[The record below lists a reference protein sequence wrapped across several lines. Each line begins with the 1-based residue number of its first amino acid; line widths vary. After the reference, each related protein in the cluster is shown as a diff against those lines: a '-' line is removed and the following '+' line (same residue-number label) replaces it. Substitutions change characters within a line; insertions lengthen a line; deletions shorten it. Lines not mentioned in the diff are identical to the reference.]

1 MADLIQNS
9 SQQLARDAST
19 ASIEEHAALLESI
32 LDDSN
37 QMIQLSTLDDMR
49 MVYANEPARAY
60 TGHGGESYRGCRCYE
75 YMMGLPQQCPFCPM
89 LTMGDADEAETEVDN
104 GQQVFAVKT
113 KRVVFNGDEA
123 FIEYARDVTQVRRAQ
138 QNFEAQMSTL
148 LQSIPDAQGVMHF
161 DLTSNECLS
170 VNGSAVNNLKSV
182 QSAVPVDETMG
193 QIFSFVPDE
202 SLRTEL
208 LGIFN
213 RDALLAAYE
222 DGQVELSRETP
233 SYFDDGSVRPARV
246 SVRLV
251 ANPTTNH
258 VECVFFGQDI
268 SEEVAEREALQRE
281 LEEQSTIFNALSRD
295 FLNVFLA
302 NPVKGTIRI
311 LKLDG
316 YVTPGISVGSTA
328 DYPYNDVRDN
338 YVFSRVHPDDQHM
351 MIQALSLES
360 VVDGLAQSDEYV
372 GTYRVLDDGET
383 HSYQYKYVKTDDP
396 EHVIAGFQN
405 VDAIVADDRE
415 RQQTLADALVAAE
428 QASLAKST
436 FLSSMSH
443 DIRTPLNAI
452 TGFAGLARDHT
463 DDPQAL
469 ERYLDKI
476 DTASEHLLS
485 LINDVLDM
493 SSIESGRVH
502 VADEPVNLKT
512 LAGELQTIVSDTA
525 DKKNIALTFDLDGVE
540 HPDVRADQLKIK
552 KVLLNILGNAVKFT
566 PVGGKVS
573 FSVTEDPEELAAGLP
588 RYVFVVRDTG
598 VGMDKDFVAHV
609 FETFSREDGV
619 TEQGTGLGMS
629 IAKSL
634 VDLMGGTI
642 SVKSEKGRGS
652 EFTVA
657 LRLEPVR
664 GTDEE
669 AAETADKADGEYSLE
684 NRHVL
689 LVEDNELNREIA
701 VEILRAAGAVVETA
715 ADGAEAVAVVT
726 GAEPGHFD
734 VVLMD
739 IQMPRMNGYE
749 AARAI
754 RGLKDPLRAAVPIL
768 AVTANAFDTDKAAAL
783 EAGMDGHIAKPIDV
797 SLLLSAMTEVLS
809 GR

>member
-1 MADLIQNS
+1 MADSTQNN
-9 SQQLARDAST
+9 SQQFEPDASA
-19 ASIEEHAALLESI
+19 ASIEEYAALLESI

-60 TGHGGESYRGCRCYE
+60 TGHAGEPYRGCHCYE

-113 KRVVFNGDEA
+113 KRIFYNGDEA

-161 DLTSNECLS
+161 DLTANECLS
-170 VNGSAVNNLKSV
+170 VNGNAVNNLKSV
-182 QSAVPVDETMG
+182 HSAVPVDETMG

-258 VECVFFGQDI
+258 IECVFFGQDI

-295 FLNVFLA
+295 FLNVFLV
-302 NPVKGTIRI
+302 NPVKSTIRI

-338 YVFSRVHPDDQHM
+338 YVFSRVHPEDQHM

-360 VVDGLAQSDEYV
+360 VGDGLAQSDEYV

-383 HSYQYKYVKTDDP
+383 HSYQFKYVKTDDP
-396 EHVIAGFQN
+396 ARVIAGFQN
-405 VDAIVADDRE
+405 VDAIVAADRE

-452 TGFAGLARDHT
+452 MGFAGLARDHT
-463 DDPQAL
+463 DDPRAL

-512 LAGELQTIVSDTA
+512 LAGELHTIVSDA
-525 DKKNIALTFDLDGVE
+525 AGKKGIALTFDLEGVG
-540 HPDVRADQLKIK
+540 HADVRADQLKLK

-566 PVGGKVS
+566 PAGGKVL
-573 FSVTEDPEELAAGLP
+573 FSVTEDPEEAAGLP

-619 TEQGTGLGMS
+619 AEQGTGLGMS

-642 SVKSEKGRGS
+642 SVKSEKGKGS

-664 GTDEE
+664 GTGEETVE
-669 AAETADKADGEYSLE
+669 AADKEDGEYSL
-684 NRHVL
+684 NGRHVL

-715 ADGAEAVAVVT
+715 ADGAEAVASVT

-754 RGLKDPLRAAVPIL
+754 RGLKDPARAAVPIL
-768 AVTANAFDTDKAAAL
+768 AVTANAFDTDKAAAF
-783 EAGMDGHIAKPIDV
+783 EAGMDGHVAKPIDV
-797 SLLLSAMTEVLS
+797 SLLLSTMAEVLS